1 MLEDH
6 ADVFAFGPQLAVRHG
21 SQFLVIND
29 DFARCRFFQ
38 HIDAADER
46 RFAGTT
52 FPDDAEN
59 FAVMDSQ

>member
-6 ADVFAFGPQLAVRHG
+6 ADVFAFGLANAWLSDTQSVPVTMMTLLIVG
-21 SQFLVIND
+21 S
-29 DFARCRFFQ
+29 Q

>member
-1 MLEDH
+1 MLENH
-6 ADVFAFGPQLAVRHG
+6 ADVFAFGPQLAVGHG
-21 SQFLVIND
+21 RQFLIVDD
-29 DFARCRFFQ
+29 DFARRRFFQ